1 MTSPTP
7 ITQDATPPQGQH
19 YNPSISPNV
28 LVIAVVVLVVAIIG
42 AAVGLNL
49 KGGLADTTPLLT
61 TLLGFVGPVVV
72 GLVTLLKVDKAG
84 QQTSALTNGLLDTK
98 VQNAVRAVLN
108 EPQTPGTGDRPANT
122 LYTPD
127 GAGPNATTVTPPTS
141 PTSPADP
148 GTSPAPAPAPAPGR
162 PDRSARRLTWPSSTS
177 SRTGRPP

>member
-1 MTSPTP
+1 VTSPTVIP
-7 ITQDATPPQGQH
+7 QDATPPQGQH

-98 VQNAVRAVLN
+98 VQNAVRSVLN
-108 EPQTPGTGDRPANT
+108 EPQTAVTGNRPANT
-122 LYTPD
+122 LYTPAGD
-127 GAGPNATTVTPPTS
+127 GPNATTVTPPA
-141 PTSPADP
+141 PPADP
-148 GTSPAPAPAPAPGR
+148 PAPAG
-162 PDRSARRLTWPSSTS
+162 
-177 SRTGRPP
+177 PPFRHGG

>member
-108 EPQTPGTGDRPANT
+108 EPQTLGTGDRPATT
-122 LYTPD
+122 LYTPAGD
-127 GAGPNATTVTPPTS
+127 GPNATTVTPPVQPM
-141 PTSPADP
+141 PTSAPADP
-148 GTSPAPAPAPAPGR
+148 PAPAGGPTVQHG
-162 PDRSARRLTWPSSTS
+162 
-177 SRTGRPP
+177 G

>member
-1 MTSPTP
+1 MTNPTG
-7 ITQDATPPQGQH
+7 ITQDATPPPGQH

-108 EPQTPGTGDRPANT
+108 EPQTAVTGNRPATT
-122 LYTPD
+122 LYTPAGD
-127 GAGPNATTVTPPTS
+127 GPNATTVTPPVE
-141 PTSPADP
+141 PPAPVDP
-148 GTSPAPAPAPAPGR
+148 PAPAGPTVQHG
-162 PDRSARRLTWPSSTS
+162 
-177 SRTGRPP
+177 G